1 MGALGGHLNIDYSI
15 KNEQRKDEQSRD
27 EQRGYARNKDEQ
39 SEATA
44 SSRLR
49 RQHVML
55 VRPAFVVAGA
65 MLMVT
70 VLSGRS
76 SAQEQPA
83 GVVEDWTHH
92 HVVFSNPG
100 TIDEALIGGRYEN
113 WYETVHDPRYIIQQK
128 KRSLGA
134 KPISD
139 LGGFFDPSGPFGPGG
154 HHRGHGREPGS
165 DNDWSVPM
173 GTGTVQSNTYPAKWS
188 FNPYTA
194 SCANDFVVYPT
205 GSAGAP
211 TGATIIAYSNLYSGC
226 PTLPRPSVYW
236 AYNTGT
242 ASTISLSPIFSADGA
257 QLAFIQVSGTAASL
271 VLIKWKASTTETI
284 AAPGIPTTATTSALY
299 RSCTAPCMIILPL
312 LGGHNDTY
320 SSPFYD
326 YSHDE
331 LYVGDDS
338 GNLHQFTGVFL
349 GSPAETTTSWPV
361 LLSANI
367 KLGAPVYDNPSGYV
381 FVANTT
387 GNILYAVGTGNGT
400 PTTTSG
406 SIHGTSGSLGTGA
419 VIDAPL
425 VDPTAEMVYVFEG
438 YNSGGNNAVYQFKTT
453 FTTGTGNGAT
463 TGTTV
468 GAGGTNDYLYDGSF
482 DNVYFQ
488 SSAHTGNLWA
498 VGNTGT
504 AGGGTLYRILITANA
519 MSATATVAYADVN
532 HVGLIWASPLTEFCN
547 NGASPC
553 VSNGTNTTAGTDYLF
568 VSMANS
574 AACPVDTAGNG
585 CVVAANVSTPAVPT
599 QSGGIGSGLNITD
612 TAGVGCWATGGIIID
627 NAVASGTLA
636 GASQIYF
643 INLNGNNPGGPT
655 GGTLTSPGCAT
666 GTGKTIQAVQ
676 TSQAAP

>member
-1 MGALGGHLNIDYSI
+1 MNITYSAI
-15 KNEQRKDEQSRD
+15 EQSKDEWSKIKEERSRSN
-27 EQRGYARNKDEQ
+27 EEQ
-39 SEATA
+39 SKAA
-44 SSRLR
+44 ADFGIR
-49 RQHVML
+49 RQECAKLAM
-55 VRPAFVVAGA
+55 PAFVVAVA
-65 MLMVT
+65 ILMVS
-70 VLSGRS
+70 LLPARLW
-76 SAQEQPA
+76 AQEESA

-92 HVVFSNPG
+92 HVMFSAPG
-100 TIDEALIGGRYEN
+100 TINEVLVSGTYEK
-113 WYETVHDPRYIIQQK
+113 WYETVNNPRYILQQK
-128 KRSLGA
+128 KRSIGV

-139 LGGFFDPSGPFGPGG
+139 AGGFFDPSGPFGHGG
-154 HHRGHGREPGS
+154 HHGGHGGEPGL
-165 DNDWSVPM
+165 DKDWSMAM
-173 GTGTVQSNTYPAKWS
+173 GTGTVQPNTYPAKWS

-205 GSAGAP
+205 GSAGAT

-226 PTLPRPSVYW
+226 PTPPRPSVYW

-242 ASTISLSPIFSADGA
+242 GSTISLSPIFSADGT

-271 VLIKWKASTTETI
+271 VLIKWKASTTETM
-284 AAPGIPTTATTSALY
+284 AAPGVPTTAATSALY
-299 RSCTAPCMIILPL
+299 RSCTAPCMIALPL

-349 GSPAETTTSWPV
+349 GIPAEATTNWPV
-361 LLSANI
+361 LLSSSI

-419 VIDAPL
+419 IIDAPL

-438 YNSGGNNAVYQFKTT
+438 YNSGGHNAVYQFKTT
-453 FTTGTGNGAT
+453 FTTGTGNGAA

-488 SSAHTGNLWA
+488 SSAHTGNLWV
-498 VGNTGT
+498 VGNTSVN
-504 AGGGTLYRILITANA
+504 AGGTLYRIPITANA
-519 MSATATVAYADVN
+519 MGATATVAYANVN
-532 HVGLIWASPLTEFCN
+532 NTGLIWASPITEFCN
-547 NGASPC
+547 NGASAC
-553 VSNGTNTTAGTDYLF
+553 TSNGTNTTAGTDFLF
-568 VSMANS
+568 FSMSNS
-574 AACPVDTAGNG
+574 AACPLAGAGNG
-585 CVVAANVSTPAVPT
+585 CVVAADVNTPGTPT
-599 QSGGIGSGLNITD
+599 QSGGNGTGMNITD
-612 TAGVGCWATGGIIID
+612 TGGVGCWATGGIIID